1 MASRDSTLSGIALS
15 RMVLHRGA
23 INRMMEEGVVSMLY
37 ESGMPTAF
45 WEEALATFIH
55 TSTEFSPQHSQ
66 TALHLRLSM

>member
-1 MASRDSTLSGIALS
+1 
-15 RMVLHRGA
+15 
-23 INRMMEEGVVSMLY
+23 MMEEGVVSMLY